1 MARYNTVITAG
12 SVSTASTLQT
22 PFQGTFTSL
31 TGTAP
36 YTVDIPAPALY
47 TGVSQTFYNATSGTI
62 TLRAGGSAN
71 FIGGSA
77 SGANTQTLSTGGIL
91 GIVSDGTAWVVT
103 ISGGGG
109 AISGTTGTFSS
120 DLNANGT
127 NGLVT
132 TQLTFPLINTTA
144 TTINFGG
151 AATTINVGA
160 NSTSSVVAFK
170 GTTASTS
177 TTTGAVTVAGGLG
190 VAGALYAQSK
200 SFDIEHP
207 TKPGYRLMH
216 GSLEGPEFGVYVRGR
231 LTSETVI
238 QLPEYWTGLVN
249 ESTITV
255 NVTPIG
261 SKQDIWVAKVENN
274 QVFLDGNVV
283 DCYYTVYAE
292 RKDIASLTVEIK
304 E

>member
-1 MARYNTVITAG
+1 MARYNTVFTAG
-12 SVSTASTLQT
+12 SVGAASTLQT

-31 TGTAP
+31 SGTAP
-36 YTVDIPAPALY
+36 YIVDIPAPALY
-47 TGVSQTFYNATSGTI
+47 QGVAQTFYNATSGTV
-62 TLRAGGSAN
+62 TLRSGGSAN
-71 FIGGSA
+71 FIGGAA
-77 SGANTQTLSTGGIL
+77 SGTNTQTINTTTVIS
-91 GIVSDGTAWVVT
+91 IVSDGTSWVVT
-103 ISGGGG
+103 AAGGGG
-109 AISGTTGTFSS
+109 PVSGTTGTFSS

-132 TQLTFPLINTTA
+132 TQTTFPLINTTA
-144 TTINFGG
+144 TTINLGG

-160 NSTSSVVAFK
+160 NSNSSVVAFK
-170 GTTASTS
+170 GTTSSTS
-177 TTTGAVTVAGGLG
+177 TTTGAVTIAGGLG

-200 SFDIEHP
+200 SFDIDHP
-207 TKPGYRLMH
+207 TKPGHRLMH

-231 LTSETVI
+231 TSSTI
-238 QLPEYWTGLVN
+238 LQLPEYWTGLVD

-255 NVTPIG
+255 NITPVG
-261 SKQDIWVAKVENN
+261 SQQDIWVSKVENN
-274 QVFLDGNVV
+274 QVFLYGDVV